1 MLGIYDHAALDALG
15 IMGEGPTLACATADI
30 GSPAYGA
37 AVSVDGS
44 DYTVAAAGRW
54 HRLDGAHAL
63 QGGVMAHARKAIR
76 AAIKSHLSGATS
88 MGTRV
93 HANRL
98 HPVLDAEMPCI
109 NLEMT
114 ADRIDQSTVFAPLG
128 YIRTVTVDVVIKAKA
143 AAGVDDVLDDLCA
156 EVSR

>member
-1 MLGIYDHAALDALG
+1 
-15 IMGEGPTLACATADI
+15 
-30 GSPAYGA
+30 
-37 AVSVDGS
+37 
-44 DYTVAAAGRW
+44 
-54 HRLDGAHAL
+54 
-63 QGGVMAHARKAIR
+63 MAHARKAIR

-98 HPVLDAEMPCI
+98 HPFTDAEMPCI

-143 AAGVDDVLDDLCA
+143 AVGVDDVLDDLCA
-156 EVSR
+156 EVEPLMVDVPGIEDQLEFVGTTMGLSQSLEQPCGEARMTYQIHYQTAASDPGTAL